1 MSRFKMMSGLTAVAL
16 VAVALAGSAS
26 PAGAVTQDTKR
37 PQEYYK
43 KIQHQWVMKQQAVVN
58 GNMKAAKMHLRKLRA
73 LTEQY
78 RQRVQLAENAEGP
91 SASPGTTWVL
101 SVPFP
106 EVVLWDPSLY

>member
-16 VAVALAGSAS
+16 VGVALAASAS
-26 PAGAVTQDTKR
+26 PAGAVTQNTKG

-43 KIQHQWVMKQQAVVN
+43 KIQHQWVLKQEALAN
-58 GNMKAAKMHLRKLRA
+58 RNMKAVKMHQRKLRA

-91 SASPGTTWVL
+91 SASPGIIL
-101 SVPFP
+101 APFVPFP
-106 EVVLWDPSLY
+106 QVVLWDPSLY